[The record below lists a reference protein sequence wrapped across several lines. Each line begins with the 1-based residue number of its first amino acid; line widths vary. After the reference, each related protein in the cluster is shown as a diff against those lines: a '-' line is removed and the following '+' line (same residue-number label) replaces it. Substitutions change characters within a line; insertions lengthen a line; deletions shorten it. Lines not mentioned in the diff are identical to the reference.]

1 MFSANKKSSI
11 SVNFAES
18 KTAKNLIIAL
28 LNIALGLVLP
38 VFICKIPNIGN
49 KLLPI
54 HIPVF
59 LCALT
64 AGWQYGLA
72 VGFILP
78 LLRSLM
84 FGMPRMYP
92 QAIAMAFEMAAYGL
106 SLGLIY
112 GKAKKQNIAV
122 LYLSL
127 ISSMIIGRIIW
138 GIAEIILLGIDGN
151 SFTMNAFISGAF
163 LNAIPGIILQLTAIP
178 ALMLIFDRTG
188 VLEFRD
194 K

>member
-1 MFSANKKSSI
+1 MYNVKKKSSFS
-11 SVNFAES
+11 SVFVES
-18 KTAKNLIIAL
+18 KVVKNITIAL

-38 VFICKIPNIGN
+38 IFICKIPNIGN

-64 AGWQYGLA
+64 AGWQYGLV
-72 VGFILP
+72 VGFVLP
-78 LLRSLM
+78 ILRSLM

-112 GKAKKQNIAV
+112 GKAKKQNIGV

-127 ISSMIIGRIIW
+127 ISSMIIGRIVW
-138 GIAEIILLGIDGN
+138 GISEIILLGINDN
-151 SFTMNAFISGAF
+151 SFTMNAFMAGAF
-163 LNAIPGIILQLTAIP
+163 LNAVPGIILQLTAIP
-178 ALMLIFDRTG
+178 LLMLIFDRTG
-188 VLEFRD
+188 VLKFRD